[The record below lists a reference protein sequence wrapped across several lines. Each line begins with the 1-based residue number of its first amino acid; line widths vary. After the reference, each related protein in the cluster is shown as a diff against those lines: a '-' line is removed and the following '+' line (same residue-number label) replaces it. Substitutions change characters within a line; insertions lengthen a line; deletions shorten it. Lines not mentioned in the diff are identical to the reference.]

1 MRDELAEGAA
11 ESAAATGVDEGSRL
25 GVGGPVSTGRELN
38 KRRTAGTGRPADL
51 VSIGA
56 AAVALGV
63 SERALRYYQQL
74 GLISCGRTPGGT
86 RRYSEAD
93 LARVA
98 RIRELQS
105 LLGLEL
111 DEIAVVLAN
120 DDRLAEIRQ
129 AYHDERTGD
138 ARTGLELARECLALL
153 EHLRVIVRTKQA
165 ALGKFLADLDERAA
179 RARDVL
185 K

>member
-1 MRDELAEGAA
+1 M
-11 ESAAATGVDEGSRL
+11 
-25 GVGGPVSTGRELN
+25 STPAREL
-38 KRRTAGTGRPADL
+38 KQEEEQPGTSPPSDL

-111 DEIAVVLAN
+111 DEIAIVLAN

-129 AYHDERTGD
+129 AYHDERTGE
-138 ARTGLELARECLALL
+138 AERLELARECLALL

-165 ALGKFLADLDERAA
+165 AMGKFLADLDQRIAHTQ
-179 RARDVL
+179 DVL
-185 K
+185 KGQPRAASRPERSSPKPSVAPTRPRPH

>member
-1 MRDELAEGAA
+1 MSTPA
-11 ESAAATGVDEGSRL
+11 VDLKEEEDH
-25 GVGGPVSTGRELN
+25 P
-38 KRRTAGTGRPADL
+38 GTGRPADL

-111 DEIAVVLAN
+111 DEIALVLAN
-120 DDRLAEIRQ
+120 DDRLAEYPPGLPRRAHRGSGAPGAGPGVPGPAGAPPGHRPDQ
-129 AYHDERTGD
+129 AGSP
-138 ARTGLELARECLALL
+138 
-153 EHLRVIVRTKQA
+153 
-165 ALGKFLADLDERAA
+165 GK
-179 RARDVL
+179 VPG
-185 K
+185 

>member
-1 MRDELAEGAA
+1 M
-11 ESAAATGVDEGSRL
+11 S
-25 GVGGPVSTGRELN
+25 
-38 KRRTAGTGRPADL
+38 TAGELTHEEAEPATVRPAGL

-56 AAVALGV
+56 AALALGV

-129 AYHDERTGD
+129 AYHDERTGEAERMD
-138 ARTGLELARECLALL
+138 LARECLALL
-153 EHLRVIVRTKQA
+153 EHLRVIVHTKQA
-165 ALGKFLADLDERAA
+165 ALGKFQADLDQRIAHIHDLLA
-179 RARDVL
+179 SPAQAD
-185 K
+185 